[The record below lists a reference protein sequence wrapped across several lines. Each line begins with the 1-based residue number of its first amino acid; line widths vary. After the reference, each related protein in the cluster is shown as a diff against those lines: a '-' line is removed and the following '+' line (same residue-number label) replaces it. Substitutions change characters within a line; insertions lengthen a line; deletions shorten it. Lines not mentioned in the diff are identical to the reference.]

1 MQSEAVA
8 KILLFNEQDQILVMQ
23 TGIHK
28 LRPERSHSPDLP
40 GGMVDPGES
49 EHAAVIREVQE
60 ESGIILD
67 PNVVTLGYANTEM
80 FDHDTKSVTKLLYI
94 AKLSETPIVTLSWEH
109 KAFEWSSVEALLENE
124 KFRSTYRRG
133 VEYLQNNQLI

>member
-1 MQSEAVA
+1 VQSEAVA
-8 KILLFNEQDQILVMQ
+8 KVLLFNEQDQILVMQ

-80 FDHDTKSVTKLLYI
+80 FDHGTKSVTKLLYI

>member
-8 KILLFNEQDQILVMQ
+8 KILLFNERNQILVMQ
-23 TGIHK
+23 TGVHK
-28 LRPERSHSPDLP
+28 LRPEKSHSPDLP

-67 PNVVTLGYANTEM
+67 PDTVTLGHADTEVYG
-80 FDHDTKSVTKLLYI
+80 DNQSVTKLLYI
-94 AKLSETPIVTLSWEH
+94 AKLSETPTVTLSWEH
-109 KAFEWSSVEALLENE
+109 ETFEWCSVQELLENDA
-124 KFRSTYRRG
+124 FRSTYRRG
-133 VEYLQNNQLI
+133 VEYLRNNQLI

>member
-23 TGIHK
+23 TGVHK
-28 LRPERSHSPDLP
+28 LRPEKSHSPDLP

-67 PNVVTLGYANTEM
+67 PNTVTLGYADTEVYGGG
-80 FDHDTKSVTKLLYI
+80 KSVTKLLYV
-94 AKLSETPIVTLSWEH
+94 AKLSETPAVTLSWEH
-109 KAFEWSSVEALLENE
+109 ESFEWCSIQQLLENDT
-124 KFRSTYRRG
+124 FRSTYRRG
-133 VEYLQNNQLI
+133 VEYLRNNQLI

>member
-1 MQSEAVA
+1 VQSEAVA

-23 TGIHK
+23 TGVHK
-28 LRPERSHSPDLP
+28 LRPEKSHSPDLP

-67 PNVVTLGYANTEM
+67 PNTVTLGYADTEVY
-80 FDHDTKSVTKLLYI
+80 DGGKSVTKLLYV
-94 AKLSETPIVTLSWEH
+94 AKLSETPAVTLSWEH
-109 KAFEWSSVEALLENE
+109 ESFEWCSIQQLLENDT
-124 KFRSTYRRG
+124 FRSTYRRG
-133 VEYLQNNQLI
+133 VEYLRNNQLI